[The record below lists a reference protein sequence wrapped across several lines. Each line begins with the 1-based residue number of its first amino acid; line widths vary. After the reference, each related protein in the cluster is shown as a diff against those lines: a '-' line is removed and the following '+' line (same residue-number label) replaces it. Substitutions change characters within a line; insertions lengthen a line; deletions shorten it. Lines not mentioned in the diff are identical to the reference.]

1 MINKPKMYWNNAIF
15 ADENKFNVLGSDS
28 CIITWRKK
36 NERLNPKNLIETV
49 RHGGAGACQHQN

>member
-1 MINKPKMYWNNAIF
+1 MYWNNAIF